1 MNFFTLFELPESFT
15 LDTTSLAERY
25 QALQRRY
32 HPDNFATQPEAKRLE
47 ALQYAANINQGYQAL
62 RKPLPRAEYLLS
74 LHGYDIN
81 NEQHTMHDTEFLMA
95 QLTLRES
102 LEEIEQ
108 QRDEVRLEDFLD
120 EIKQQQQSLMSIVTQ
135 QLADQ
140 AWQQAADTV
149 RKLRFFSRLAEQA
162 EALEEKWH
170 DF

>member
-1 MNFFTLFELPESFT
+1 M
-15 LDTTSLAERY
+15 
-25 QALQRRY
+25 
-32 HPDNFATQPEAKRLE
+32 
-47 ALQYAANINQGYQAL
+47 
-62 RKPLPRAEYLLS
+62 
-74 LHGYDIN
+74 
-81 NEQHTMHDTEFLMA
+81 
-95 QLTLRES
+95 
-102 LEEIEQ
+102 EEIEQ

-140 AWQQAADTV
+140 AWQPAADTV